1 MLGDGAVADRQHD
14 VDHPLA
20 WQPRVEALSL
30 DDLADHAP
38 GSVQHHAD
46 LLLTRFRGCEAGHGV
61 LPDQVVQ
68 VGMLTSQ
75 GKAYLEP
82 LPNALP
88 VRWSRPPD
96 LLLGLA
102 KEAVAHQKA
111 GGVKPRPGGEILA
124 KRLAADNEPTVS

>member
-1 MLGDGAVADRQHD
+1 MLGDAAVADRQQD
-14 VDHPLA
+14 VDRPLA
-20 WQPRVEALSL
+20 WQPRVETLSL

-38 GSVQHHAD
+38 GSGQHHAD
-46 LLLTRFRGCEAGHGV
+46 LLLTHFRGCEAGHGV

-88 VRWSRPPD
+88 VRRGRPPD

-102 KEAVAHQKA
+102 QEAVAPPEKGLRKRHLFR
-111 GGVKPRPGGEILA
+111 GITGE
-124 KRLAADNEPTVS
+124 RLA